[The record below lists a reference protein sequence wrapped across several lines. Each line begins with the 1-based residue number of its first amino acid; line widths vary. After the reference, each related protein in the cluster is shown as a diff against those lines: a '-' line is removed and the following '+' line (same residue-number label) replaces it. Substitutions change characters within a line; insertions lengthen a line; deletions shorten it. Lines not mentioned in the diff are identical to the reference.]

1 MITTSLHFLLRLALA
16 ALNHGLNYLVQP
28 LPRWQVQLV
37 RVAAIVSV
45 SAAAV
50 MLAQGA
56 SGGQSLAP
64 FLLLLVA
71 SRPLPARGR
80 WKFSLVM
87 GGLFV
92 LVGGTPLTWLQTHG
106 LL

>member
-16 ALNHGLNYLVQP
+16 ALNLMLNYLIQP
-28 LPRWQVQLV
+28 LPKWQMQLV
-37 RVAAIVSV
+37 RVAAVVST

-64 FLLLLVA
+64 FFLLLVA
-71 SRPLPARGR
+71 SRPVPARGR
-80 WKFSLVM
+80 WKFALVM
-87 GGLFV
+87 VGLFV
-92 LVGGTPLTWLQTHG
+92 LVGGIPLAWLQAHG
-106 LL
+106 WL